1 MRNNESKYET
11 NDVKKWESKISRKD
25 LKYETKNSLII
36 FSNMKQY
43 DLLVIIFISTKL
55 LWMKMKQIKSIFN
68 KLERIQSKI
77 EQKKDRDKKRNTFER
92 INALYERRELILIA
106 FRSGVFPIKGTKDK
120 GLKNSYTNATRVTD
134 STCRSK
140 SR

>member
-55 LWMKMKQIKSIFN
+55 VWMKMKWIKSI
-68 KLERIQSKI
+68 
-77 EQKKDRDKKRNTFER
+77 
-92 INALYERRELILIA
+92 Y
-106 FRSGVFPIKGTKDK
+106 
-120 GLKNSYTNATRVTD
+120 
-134 STCRSK
+134 
-140 SR
+140 